1 MALAPTDVASIDE
14 TTAIRLVT
22 AHRRGDR
29 EAFAEIVRSHYPSL
43 LATARHRL
51 GNVEDAKDAVQE
63 TLLRALLALDRF
75 GDTGDWRLG
84 AWLNTILLHV
94 CADIPA
100 RRKRTLPLTDWV
112 IENHPDANEQPTSDH
127 VALAAVQR
135 AIGELPESQR
145 RAFEL
150 RLVDGRPYDEVA
162 GALGITEV
170 NARARVR
177 RARAALRHALE
188 STSAVKGVFAA
199 IPLVLGAPFRSALR
213 RVVACAGH
221 PARVAG
227 SQALA
232 SSAATAGSS
241 AASAIAGTPVETSLQ
256 MITSVSSTPLG
267 QAVVASMASV
277 PAKGSVVLGIVAS
290 LATAGG
296 LSAPAALSGSTASPS
311 AAPVRIVRAAT
322 APASAPAAIVTAS
335 SPSASSNASGTSATT
350 GSTVASS
357 AAAAKHSRAAP
368 DWVTLAASAVAYRF
382 RAPSGSSASSSPLAA
397 SSGSAVA
404 SSSDSSATG
413 TAVPSAT
420 ASSPATTS
428 PQGAGATSA
437 VSASTT
443 TSPAPASTTTSPP
456 PAPAAASILG
466 SAVSLPVGTCMGV
479 TGFPGVTAPTSV
491 PPLTSSVLD
500 AILSTGSL
508 KLANVEGSPA
518 FGGTALVKATSGS
531 TAPVRVKVGTCLAEG
546 GSILAVDMTG
556 TTGDAVQ
563 LVGSLVAQPFAMTT
577 GSDAYLFRGN
587 VVQVAG
593 TARPGGALPW
603 ALPQGFVAEVQ
614 VQQLAK
620 TGSLTVVFLH
630 AQDEG
635 PGSSATPGV
644 AGTTPSTRTASPT
657 GAAAP
662 TTGTP
667 TGTSGSG
674 VSTSSSAT
682 PLAAS
687 PTSSTPSA
695 TSTSSTPSAT
705 STSSTPS
712 VTSTSSTPSV
722 TSAGGG
728 GSSS

>member
-14 TTAIRLVT
+14 TTAIRLVA
-22 AHRRGDR
+22 AHRSGDR
-29 EAFAEIVRSHYPSL
+29 EAFAEIVRSQYPSL
-43 LATARHRL
+43 LVTARHRL

-75 GDTGDWRLG
+75 GDSGDWRLG
-84 AWLNTILLHV
+84 AWLHTILLHV

-100 RRKRTLPLTDWV
+100 RRGRALPLTDWI
-112 IENHPDANEQPTSDH
+112 IEHHPDLSEQSTSDH
-127 VALAAVQR
+127 LALAAVRR
-135 AIGELPESQR
+135 AIGDLPESQR

-188 STSAVKGVFAA
+188 STGAVRGVLATV
-199 IPLVLGAPFRSALR
+199 PLVLVAPLRSAFR
-213 RVVACAGH
+213 RVVACVGH
-221 PARVAG
+221 PARFAG

-232 SSAATAGSS
+232 SSTATAGSP
-241 AASAIAGTPVETSLQ
+241 AASALAGTPVETSLQ
-256 MITSVSSTPLG
+256 MITSVSATPLG
-267 QAVVASMASV
+267 QTVVASVASV

-296 LSAPAALSGSTASPS
+296 LSAPAALSGSTGPSS
-311 AAPVRIVRAAT
+311 AAPVLVVRAVT
-322 APASAPAAIVTAS
+322 RPASTPAASATSAL
-335 SPSASSNASGTSATT
+335 PPASSNASGTSATG

-357 AAAAKHSRAAP
+357 APAAKHVRGALG
-368 DWVTLAASAVAYRF
+368 WVTLAASAVAYRF
-382 RAPSGSSASSSPLAA
+382 RAPFNPSASSSALGAP
-397 SSGSAVA
+397 SDSTPA
-404 SSSDSSATG
+404 SSSATSATG
-413 TAVPSAT
+413 TAASTATSAL
-420 ASSPATTS
+420 PATTS
-428 PQGAGATSA
+428 SQVAGPTSA
-437 VSASTT
+437 ASSSAA
-443 TSPAPASTTTSPP
+443 TSPASAS
-456 PAPAAASILG
+456 AAAPFLG
-466 SAVSLPVGTCMGV
+466 SVVSLPAGTCTGV

-508 KLANVEGSPA
+508 GLATVGGSPSFA
-518 FGGTALVKATSGS
+518 GTALVKATSGS
-531 TAPVRVKVGTCLAEG
+531 AAPVRVKVGTCLADG

-603 ALPQGFVAEVQ
+603 GLPPGFVAEVQ

-630 AQDEG
+630 AESEG
-635 PGSSATPGV
+635 PGSSATPGS
-644 AGTTPSTRTASPT
+644 APAAPSTPTASPT
-657 GAAAP
+657 GTAP
-662 TTGTP
+662 PPAGATN
-667 TGTSGSG
+667 GTSGSE
-674 VSTSSSAT
+674 VSTSSSGA
-682 PLAAS
+682 PLA
-687 PTSSTPSA
+687 TSST
-695 TSTSSTPSAT
+695 TSTPST
-705 STSSTPS
+705 STTSTASTSTTSTPS
-712 VTSTSSTPSV
+712 TST
-722 TSAGGG
+722 GGA

>member
-63 TLLRALLALDRF
+63 TLLRALLALDHF
-75 GDTGDWRLG
+75 GDTGDWRLA

-100 RRKRTLPLTDWV
+100 RRKRTSPLTDWV
-112 IENHPDANEQPTSDH
+112 IENHPDSRELEASDH

-135 AIGELPESQR
+135 AISELPEAQR

-150 RLVDGRPYDEVA
+150 RLVDGRPYEEVA
-162 GALGITEV
+162 GALGISED

-188 STSAVKGVFAA
+188 STGAVKGVLAA
-199 IPLVLGAPFRSALR
+199 IPLALGVPLRSALR
-213 RVVACAGH
+213 RILAPDGH

-227 SQALA
+227 SQALV
-232 SSAATAGSS
+232 SSAATVGSPT
-241 AASAIAGTPVETSLQ
+241 ASAIAGTPIETGLQ
-256 MITSVSSTPLG
+256 VITQVSSTSLG
-267 QAVVASMASV
+267 QAAVASMSSV

-296 LSAPAALSGSTASPS
+296 LSAPAALSGTTPPPAASS
-311 AAPVRIVRAAT
+311 VRVVRAAT
-322 APASAPAAIVTAS
+322 ATGSKPAATVTATPS
-335 SPSASSNASGTSATT
+335 SASSSSSSSSSSDTPGGPATVGTT
-350 GSTVASS
+350 
-357 AAAAKHSRAAP
+357 AAQGAAPARHSRGAP
-368 DWVTLAASAVAYRF
+368 AWVTLAASAVAYRF
-382 RAPSGSSASSSPLAA
+382 RAASGSSSASSPLAA
-397 SSGSAVA
+397 SSDGATTSTSTSTPASATPAPPVA
-404 SSSDSSATG
+404 SS
-413 TAVPSAT
+413 V
-420 ASSPATTS
+420 PATTS
-428 PQGAGATSA
+428 PQGAAATGAPSTSA
-437 VSASTT
+437 PSTGASSTSST
-443 TSPAPASTTTSPP
+443 SGSPAASS
-456 PAPAAASILG
+456 AGSFLG
-466 SAVSLPVGTCMGV
+466 STVSLPVGTCTGV
-479 TGFPGVTAPTSV
+479 TGFPGVTAPASV

-508 KLANVEGSPA
+508 QLATVGGSPA

-587 VVQVAG
+587 VLQVAG
-593 TARPGGALPW
+593 TSRPGGALPW
-603 ALPQGFVAEVQ
+603 GLPPGFVAEVQ
-614 VQQLAK
+614 VQQVAK

-630 AQDEG
+630 AQDEA
-635 PGSSATPGV
+635 PGDSATPGS
-644 AGTTPSTRTASPT
+644 AGTTPSTPST
-657 GAAAP
+657 GAAA
-662 TTGTP
+662 
-667 TGTSGSG
+667 
-674 VSTSSSAT
+674 ADA
-682 PLAAS
+682 AAS
-687 PTSSTPSA
+687 PTASRGSGTSQSVSTATSPTTPRTSSPGSTTPSGS
-695 TSTSSTPSAT
+695 TSTAPSGASGT
-705 STSSTPS
+705 E
-712 VTSTSSTPSV
+712 
-722 TSAGGG
+722 G
-728 GSSS
+728 GSS

>member
-14 TTAIRLVT
+14 TTAIRLVA

-43 LATARHRL
+43 LVTARHRL
-51 GNVEDAKDAVQE
+51 GNAEDAKDAVQE

-112 IENHPDANEQPTSDH
+112 IENHPDASEQSTSDH

-311 AAPVRIVRAAT
+311 AAPVRVVRAAT
-322 APASAPAAIVTAS
+322 APASAPAAIATAA

-404 SSSDSSATG
+404 SSSGSSATG

-437 VSASTT
+437 VTSSTT
-443 TSPAPASTTTSPP
+443 TSPVPASTTASPV
-456 PAPAAASILG
+456 PASTTASPVPASAAASILG
-466 SAVSLPVGTCMGV
+466 SAVSLPVGTCTGV

-662 TTGTP
+662 TTRTP

-682 PLAAS
+682 S
-687 PTSSTPSA
+687 TSSTPSA

-712 VTSTSSTPSV
+712 ATSTSSTP
-722 TSAGGG
+722 
-728 GSSS
+728 